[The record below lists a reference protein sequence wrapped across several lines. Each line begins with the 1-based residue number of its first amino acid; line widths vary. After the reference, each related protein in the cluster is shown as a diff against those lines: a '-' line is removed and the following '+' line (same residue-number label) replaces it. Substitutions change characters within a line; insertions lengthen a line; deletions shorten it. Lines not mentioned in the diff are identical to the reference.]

1 MISRKTTRTL
11 SEVYYLAAY
20 DMDIRYHIRYL
31 RTENL
36 YDFLYDHEIDHWF
49 LNIISSLDIY
59 EERGLKDLILRL
71 HTGETV
77 MLYMPKMSLEERI
90 KQGQRLLIKLAEAI
104 LVESSKQGKS
114 LEKIDQLK
122 AELEL
127 DGYVFKDG
135 KIYYSEASVLDTE
148 TEKGILE
155 KLMQDVK
162 LEKQEETKYHLDLSE
177 KHYLE
182 GKWADSISNSRK
194 YLESVLRDV
203 ASKHHQHI
211 KGKPI
216 SPDIYSQAKEV
227 RKYLVSAGL
236 ISDKEGQAIASN
248 YHLLSEEG
256 SHPFIAEKDQARL
269 MRYLALT
276 LSQFILLRFQGFL
289 NEPLAEPG

>member
-11 SEVYYLAAY
+11 SEVYFLASY
-20 DMDIRYHIRYL
+20 NKDIRFHIPYL
-31 RTENL
+31 ERDKL
-36 YDFLYDHEIDHWF
+36 YDFLYDHEIEHWF
-49 LNIISSLDIY
+49 LNIIRRMDVY
-59 EERGLKDLILRL
+59 EERALKDLILRL
-71 HTGETV
+71 HTGEAV
-77 MLYMPKMSLEERI
+77 MLYMPKLSLEERI
-90 KQGQRLLIKLAEAI
+90 KYGQKLLIKLAEAI
-104 LVESSKQGKS
+104 LAEALKQNKP
-114 LEKIDQLK
+114 LELMEQLK
-122 AELEL
+122 SELEL

-135 KIYYSEASVLDTE
+135 KIYFSEASVLDTE
-148 TEKGILE
+148 TEIGILE

-162 LEKQEETKYHLDLSE
+162 LENQEGTKYHLDLSE

-182 GKWADSISNSRK
+182 CKWADSISNSRK

-256 SHPFIAEKDQARL
+256 SHPYIADKDQARL

-289 NEPLAEPG
+289 NKP